1 MSKKLFRALKYV
13 KNKPVEISVGIS
25 PEEAAKDNVGDDKA
39 KLVFTTDRRIFLN
52 GEEIAR
58 TKGDERPKPI
68 VNKAIPRFPM
78 IGSRYVVRWS
88 KTMKTFKLNFVVSGK
103 IASSEEEQIDLTNLD
118 AEVVRIFGEEN
129 IRDRFIKMA
138 IPTRG
143 VGYISLPW
151 QLSTTVNNTYDE
163 EIKVLVQYLVDIPNY
178 GRNFFVLKVNT
189 NDILSSPNFEK
200 EFNGKT
206 TPFHPQI
213 ENEPCASPDYA
224 IMNGNLFCVKMPN
237 VKDSY
242 VAEGMRTMPP
252 DMIEAKNTHNVY
264 YFRGT
269 VQYKTGNGCPY
280 HIDNSFLRWVW
291 VRSSNGDNTMKRKPY
306 RFYAIKKHGRSRE
319 QSIHFVEFKYHYS
332 MGQMSIKK

>member
-1 MSKKLFRALKYV
+1 MSKKLFRALRYV

-25 PEEAAKDNVGDDKA
+25 PEKAAQDNVGDDKA

-78 IGSRYVVRWS
+78 KGSRYVVRWS
-88 KTMKTFKLNFVVSGK
+88 NPMSLFILNFVVSGK

-129 IRDRFIKMA
+129 IKGRFITMA
-138 IPTRG
+138 IPTG
-143 VGYISLPW
+143 DMGYVPLPW

-163 EIKVLVQYLVDIPNY
+163 EIKVLVQYFVDIPNY
-178 GRNFFVLKVNT
+178 DRNFFVLKVNT
-189 NDILSSPNFEK
+189 NDILSSPNFETEINDTNK
-200 EFNGKT
+200 
-206 TPFHPQI
+206 PFHPQI

-237 VKDSY
+237 VKDGYEYSDETGFGEAINKNKVYRFRRKKFY
-242 VAEGMRTMPP
+242 VPFEKIGEPP
-252 DMIEAKNTHNVY
+252 YEDVARVY
-264 YFRGT
+264 KR
-269 VQYKTGNGCPY
+269 
-280 HIDNSFLRWVW
+280 DAW
-291 VRSSNGDNTMKRKPY
+291 VRYTGKRIYYKFNNAIH
-306 RFYAIKKHGRSRE
+306 RFYGIKKHGNCRE
-319 QSIHFVEFKYHYS
+319 QSIHFVEMYPS
-332 MGQMSIKK
+332 LNGIKK

>member
-1 MSKKLFRALKYV
+1 MSNKLFRSLRYV
-13 KNKPVEISVGIS
+13 KNKPVEISVGIT
-25 PEEAAKDNVGDDKA
+25 PEEAAQDNVGDDKA

-78 IGSRYVVRWS
+78 KGSRYVVRWS

-103 IASSEEEQIDLTNLD
+103 IASSEEAQIDLTNLD

-129 IRDRFIKMA
+129 IRGRFITMA
-138 IPTRG
+138 TSAVDG
-143 VGYISLPW
+143 GYVSLPW
-151 QLSTTVNNTYDE
+151 QLSTTVNNTYDG

-178 GRNFFVLKVNT
+178 DSNFFVLKVNT

-200 EFNGKT
+200 EFNGYELHY
-206 TPFHPQI
+206 HPQI

-237 VKDSY
+237 VKDRYEYFDESGFY
-242 VAEGMRTMPP
+242 
-252 DMIEAKNTHNVY
+252 EATNKNKV
-264 YFRGT
+264 
-269 VQYKTGNGCPY
+269 
-280 HIDNSFLRWVW
+280 
-291 VRSSNGDNTMKRKPY
+291 Y
-306 RFYAIKKHGRSRE
+306 RFRRLKIYVPFEKIGKQAYHDVERVYKIDAWVCYAENRINHKFNKATHRLYGIKKHGTCRE
-319 QSIHFVEFKYHYS
+319 QSIHFVEMNPGK
-332 MGQMSIKK
+332 MAIKK

>member
-13 KNKPVEISVGIS
+13 KNKPVEISVGVS
-25 PEEAAKDNVGDDKA
+25 PEEAAQDNVGDDKA

-78 IGSRYVVRWS
+78 KGSRYVVRYS
-88 KTMKTFKLNFVVSGK
+88 KPMRTFKLNFVVSSK

-129 IRDRFIKMA
+129 ICYRFITMA
-138 IPTRG
+138 SQG
-143 VGYISLPW
+143 GGNGYISLPW
-151 QLSTTVNNTYDE
+151 QLSTTVNNTYDGN
-163 EIKVLVQYLVDIPNY
+163 IKVFVQYHVDIPEY
-178 GRNFFVLKVNT
+178 ATNFFVLKVNT

-200 EFNGKT
+200 EIKH
-206 TPFHPQI
+206 FHPQI

-224 IMNGNLFCVKMPN
+224 IMNGTLFCVKMPN

-242 VAEGMRTMPP
+242 EYFDEAGFNEAT
-252 DMIEAKNTHNVY
+252 AKNKVY
-264 YFRGT
+264 RFRRIKRYVPSEKIGNPR
-269 VQYKTGNGCPY
+269 YKDVVRVY
-280 HIDNSFLRWVW
+280 KRDAWVCYADS
-291 VRSSNGDNTMKRKPY
+291 RRLEQFDKAIH
-306 RFYAIKKHGRSRE
+306 RFYAIKKHGMCRE
-319 QSIHFVEFKYHYS
+319 QSIHYVEMYPDKNA
-332 MGQMSIKK
+332 IKK

>member
-25 PEEAAKDNVGDDKA
+25 PEKAAQDNVGDDKA

-78 IGSRYVVRWS
+78 KGSRYVVRWS
-88 KTMKTFKLNFVVSGK
+88 KPMKIFKLNFVVSGR

-129 IRDRFIKMA
+129 ISGRFITIA
-138 IPTRG
+138 VPDS
-143 VGYISLPW
+143 VNGYISLPW
-151 QLSTTVNNTYDE
+151 QLSTTVNNTYRRY
-163 EIKVLVQYLVDIPNY
+163 IKVLVQYLVDIPNHDS
-178 GRNFFVLKVNT
+178 NFFVLKVNT

-200 EFNGKT
+200 EINDTKD
-206 TPFHPQI
+206 PYHPQI
-213 ENEPCASPDYA
+213 KNEPCASPDYA
-224 IMNGNLFCVKMPN
+224 IMNGRLFCIKMPN

-242 VAEGMRTMPP
+242 EYFDEDGFYEAT
-252 DMIEAKNTHNVY
+252 AKNKV
-264 YFRGT
+264 
-269 VQYKTGNGCPY
+269 
-280 HIDNSFLRWVW
+280 
-291 VRSSNGDNTMKRKPY
+291 Y
-306 RFYAIKKHGRSRE
+306 RFRRLKKYVPSEKIGETPYNPDERVYKKNAWVCYAENRINQKFDKAIHRFYCIKKHGKCRE
-319 QSIHFVEFKYHYS
+319 QSIHFVEMYPDEKA
-332 MGQMSIKK
+332 IKK

>member
-1 MSKKLFRALKYV
+1 MSKKLFRALRYV

-25 PEEAAKDNVGDDKA
+25 PEKAAQDNVGDDKA

-78 IGSRYVVRWS
+78 KGSRYVVRWS
-88 KTMKTFKLNFVVSGK
+88 NPMGLFILNFVVSGK

-129 IRDRFIKMA
+129 IRDRSITMA
-138 IPTRG
+138 ITAIG
-143 VGYISLPW
+143 VGYSSLPW
-151 QLSTTVNNTYDE
+151 KLSTTVNNTYDE

-189 NDILSSPNFEK
+189 NNILSSPNFEK
-200 EFNGKT
+200 EIKEDYSYYS
-206 TPFHPQI
+206 PQI

-224 IMNGNLFCVKMPN
+224 IMNGNLFCVAMPKTKEMYDYYD
-237 VKDSY
+237 V
-242 VAEGMRTMPP
+242 EGLR
-252 DMIEAKNTHNVY
+252 EVLEHNNVY
-264 YFRGT
+264 RFEKWRTYVPYAIIGRQAYNGNHDF
-269 VQYKTGNGCPY
+269 YK
-280 HIDNSFLRWVW
+280 RAAW
-291 VRSSNGDNTMKRKPY
+291 VRTRRESNSKFREKTY
-306 RFYAIKKHGRSRE
+306 RFYGIKKHGKSRE
-319 QSIHFVEFKYHYS
+319 QSIHYVEMYPFIN
-332 MGQMSIKK
+332 GIKK

>member
-1 MSKKLFRALKYV
+1 MSKKLFRALRYV

-25 PEEAAKDNVGDDKA
+25 PEKAAQDNVGDDKA

-78 IGSRYVVRWS
+78 KGSRYVVRWS
-88 KTMKTFKLNFVVSGK
+88 NPMGLFILNFVVSGK

-129 IRDRFIKMA
+129 IRDRSITMA
-138 IPTRG
+138 ITAIG
-143 VGYISLPW
+143 VGYSSLPW
-151 QLSTTVNNTYDE
+151 KLSTTVNNTYDE

-189 NDILSSPNFEK
+189 NNILSSPNFEK
-200 EFNGKT
+200 EIKEDYSYYS
-206 TPFHPQI
+206 PQI

-224 IMNGNLFCVKMPN
+224 IMNGNLFCVAMPKTKEMYDYYD
-237 VKDSY
+237 V
-242 VAEGMRTMPP
+242 EGLR
-252 DMIEAKNTHNVY
+252 EVLEHNNVY
-264 YFRGT
+264 RFEKWRTYVPYAIIGRQAYNGNHNF
-269 VQYKTGNGCPY
+269 YK
-280 HIDNSFLRWVW
+280 RAAW
-291 VRSSNGDNTMKRKPY
+291 VRTRRESNSKFREKTY
-306 RFYAIKKHGRSRE
+306 RFYGIKKHGKSRE
-319 QSIHFVEFKYHYS
+319 QSIHYVEMYPFIN
-332 MGQMSIKK
+332 GIKK

>member
-1 MSKKLFRALKYV
+1 MSKKLFRALRYV

-25 PEEAAKDNVGDDKA
+25 PEEAEQDNVGDDKA

-88 KTMKTFKLNFVVSGK
+88 KTCGHFKLNFVVSGK

-129 IRDRFIKMA
+129 ISGRFITIA
-138 IPTRG
+138 ATSNG
-143 VGYISLPW
+143 SGYISLPW

-163 EIKVLVQYLVDIPNY
+163 DIKVLVQYLVDIQEY
-178 GRNFFVLKVNT
+178 EANFFVLKVNT
-189 NDILSSPNFEK
+189 NEILSSPNFEK
-200 EFNGKT
+200 EINTAGHY
-206 TPFHPQI
+206 HPKI

-224 IMNGNLFCVKMPN
+224 IMNGNLFCIKMPN

-242 VAEGMRTMPP
+242 EYSDEDRFL
-252 DMIEAKNTHNVY
+252 EATQNNKV
-264 YFRGT
+264 
-269 VQYKTGNGCPY
+269 
-280 HIDNSFLRWVW
+280 
-291 VRSSNGDNTMKRKPY
+291 Y
-306 RFYAIKKHGRSRE
+306 RFRRQKLYVPFEKIGKQGYKDVEHVYKRDAWVCYAENRMCYRFNKAIHRFYGLKKHGTCRE
-319 QSIHFVEFKYHYS
+319 QSIHFVEMNPDKYA
-332 MGQMSIKK
+332 IKK

>member
-1 MSKKLFRALKYV
+1 MSKKLFRALRYV

-25 PEEAAKDNVGDDKA
+25 PEKAAQDNVGDDKA

-78 IGSRYVVRWS
+78 KGSRYVVRWS
-88 KTMKTFKLNFVVSGK
+88 NPMGLFILNFVVSGK

-129 IRDRFIKMA
+129 IRDRSITMA
-138 IPTRG
+138 ITAIG
-143 VGYISLPW
+143 VGYSSLPW
-151 QLSTTVNNTYDE
+151 KLSTTVNNTYDE

-189 NDILSSPNFEK
+189 NNILSSPNFEK
-200 EFNGKT
+200 EIKEDYSYYS
-206 TPFHPQI
+206 PQI

-224 IMNGNLFCVKMPN
+224 IMNGNLFCVAMPKTKEMYDYYD
-237 VKDSY
+237 V
-242 VAEGMRTMPP
+242 EGLR
-252 DMIEAKNTHNVY
+252 EVLEHNNVY
-264 YFRGT
+264 RFEKWRTYVPYAIIGRQAYNGNHDF
-269 VQYKTGNGCPY
+269 YK
-280 HIDNSFLRWVW
+280 RAAW
-291 VRSSNGDNTMKRKPY
+291 VRTRRESNSKFREKTY
-306 RFYAIKKHGRSRE
+306 RFYGIKKHCKSRE
-319 QSIHFVEFKYHYS
+319 QSIHYVEMYPFIN
-332 MGQMSIKK
+332 GIKR

>member
-13 KNKPVEISVGIS
+13 KNKPVEISVGVS
-25 PEEAAKDNVGDDKA
+25 PEEAAQDNVGDDKA

-78 IGSRYVVRWS
+78 KGSRYVVRWS
-88 KTMKTFKLNFVVSGK
+88 NPMDLFKLNFVVSGK

-129 IRDRFIKMA
+129 IRRRKITMA
-138 IPTRG
+138 IPAAG
-143 VGYISLPW
+143 VGYSILPW

-163 EIKVLVQYLVDIPNY
+163 GIKVLVQYLVDIPNY

-189 NDILSSPNFEK
+189 NNILSSPNFET
-200 EFNGKT
+200 EINYT
-206 TPFHPQI
+206 NDPYHPQI

-237 VKDSY
+237 VKDGYGYSDEAGFGEAISKNKVYRFRRVKRY
-242 VAEGMRTMPP
+242 VPSENIGTPP
-252 DMIEAKNTHNVY
+252 YNDAVHVY
-264 YFRGT
+264 KR
-269 VQYKTGNGCPY
+269 
-280 HIDNSFLRWVW
+280 DAW
-291 VRSSNGDNTMKRKPY
+291 VRYTENKIHYKLNIAIH
-306 RFYAIKKHGRSRE
+306 RFYGIKKHGYCRE
-319 QSIHFVEFKYHYS
+319 QSIHFVEMYPS
-332 MGQMSIKK
+332 LNGIKK